1 MRSATHKRIPDTV
14 RRLAG
19 CHVSPIALS
28 HRAGNVGR
36 RDRRAVPAIFVV
48 SNCFLFSLRPVEQ
61 SEYALRRRLR
71 HELPP
76 KCVLQCVNK
85 KQPKMSLLA
94 SRVIRN
100 VPAGTLFVLIL
111 LLLMVVA
118 VPCSRFN
125 LYFLCLSCVCCR
137 LYLFRLL
144 PACSV
149 MLRPLV
155 AYCPS
160 VRLSVCPSV
169 LFPLLLLLPLVMF
182 PFFLSL
188 PFHFF
193 LFLSS
198 YALFLFS
205 FLRYRPLCPPSS
217 LALFSSFPSSLLPT
231 CRFAVADSMADRGV
245 IALSGPAGGEG
256 RERGAE

>member
-1 MRSATHKRIPDTV
+1 M

-160 VRLSVCPSV
+160 VRLSCFRSCSCSRSSCSLSFSRSLFISSSSSSSLHTLSSSFPSFAIA
-169 LFPLLLLLPLVMF
+169 LFARPLL
-182 PFFLSL
+182 S
-188 PFHFF
+188 
-193 LFLSS
+193 
-198 YALFLFS
+198 
-205 FLRYRPLCPPSS
+205 PSS

-245 IALSGPAGGEG
+245 IALSGPVGGEG